1 MKDNALYL
9 YYNGGTIMLYAEQT
23 MSSSYLPEGE
33 LFYSKA
39 NREFLSC
46 EIMLRRAM
54 EQSCIL
60 EANAVLC
67 DKSFDLTVDLG
78 CMKGY
83 IPRAEAAYSPD
94 GSTVRDIAVITRVG
108 RPVCFK
114 IIGFEERDG
123 ELCAILSR
131 KEAQK
136 EYCQNHLSA
145 LTPGDIIDARVTHLE
160 QFGAFCDI
168 GCGVISL
175 LPVDAISVSRISHP
189 RDRLKS
195 GMKIRAVVKSV
206 DKESGRICLS
216 HRELLGTWEENSNQ
230 FSASQTITGIVRG
243 VEDYGIFIEL
253 APNLAGLAEYRDDIA
268 VGQTV
273 SVYIKSIIPDRMKIK
288 LAIIDLCPAA
298 SMQNKFNYFIEPDVT
313 HIDYWRYSPCTS
325 DKIIESRFT
334 E

>member
-1 MKDNALYL
+1 
-9 YYNGGTIMLYAEQT
+9 MLYAEQT

-33 LFYSKA
+33 LFYTRG
-39 NREFLSC
+39 NREYLSC

-67 DKSFDLTVDLG
+67 DKSFELTVDLG

-83 IPRAEAAYSPD
+83 IPRTEAAYSPD
-94 GSTVRDIAVITRVG
+94 GGSVRDIAVITRVG

-114 IIGFEERDG
+114 IIGFEDRDG
-123 ELCAILSR
+123 EICAILSR

-136 EYCQNHLSA
+136 EYCVNYLSA
-145 LTPGDIIDARVTHLE
+145 LIPGDIIDARVTHLE

-195 GMKIRAVVKSV
+195 GMKIRALVKSV
-206 DKESGRICLS
+206 DRESGRICLS
-216 HRELLGTWEENSNQ
+216 HRELLGTWKENAEQ
-230 FSASQTITGIVRG
+230 FSPSQTITGIVRG
-243 VEDYGIFIEL
+243 VEEYGIFIEL
-253 APNLAGLAEYRDDIA
+253 APNLAGLAEYRDGIT

-273 SVYIKSIIPDRMKIK
+273 SVYIKSILPDRMKIK
-288 LAIIDLCPAA
+288 LAIIDVCANT
-298 SMQNKFNYFIEPDVT
+298 SQQNKINYFIPSDIT
-313 HIDYWRYSPCTS
+313 HIDYWRYSPQNS
-325 DKIIESRFT
+325 DKVIETRFN